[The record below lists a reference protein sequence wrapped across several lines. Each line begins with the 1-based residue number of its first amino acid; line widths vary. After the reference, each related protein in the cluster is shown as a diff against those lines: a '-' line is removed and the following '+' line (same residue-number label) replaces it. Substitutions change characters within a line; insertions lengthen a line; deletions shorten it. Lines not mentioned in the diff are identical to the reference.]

1 MIDHGKEVLIL
12 TGPPGSG
19 KTTAA
24 SALST
29 RAGSPKVHL
38 YSDIRG
44 RGILAGL
51 ALCALHLL
59 VTDLPAQA
67 ARPVKLEVLRSEGSI
82 QLGERTM
89 VTVRLLDSDNHL
101 AQAPKD
107 LPIEIDVRLP
117 SNAVQTL
124 VKTTLRAGQ
133 NTLTVPLPAAT
144 TEGFLYI
151 WAKQPELLPGGA
163 YLRVRGVRTPAQVA
177 QRAETP
183 SMTPSAP
190 VVSPRP
196 VAPGA
201 VEALKPKSTRLKR
214 IPIGLVAPLAA
225 GIIARAHVPAGG
237 TPAPP
242 ATSIPAPPNPIAAPV
257 ARYDLALR
265 YSPQRTFLANGK
277 DAVTVHAFVLPKAD
291 GAELPGFRVSLFD
304 GSDTLIPRP
313 LVIPPGAEE
322 GTATLTYDHV
332 GTIKVEYIAA
342 NPSVEIDGDR
352 QLDIHFD
359 PPITGIDVKGNAWI
373 SFVDSTDVVI
383 TTVGDAQQPIATD
396 EARAVSLALTA
407 GSGTLSQPQ
416 ITITSHT
423 SDARAEFTP
432 LWWGTAV
439 VAASTPNLLTK
450 TLTVEVGVPWMLL
463 ALSIAGGLAGGWVFV
478 LRYPRTKMWRIP
490 AGSLTGFVLLWSVLY
505 LGRAGLPRA
514 TVMNPFSIFVVSVIG
529 GWLGTAVFQP
539 LAKKF
544 SS

>member
-1 MIDHGKEVLIL
+1 MLVPD
-12 TGPPGSG
+12 
-19 KTTAA
+19 
-24 SALST
+24 LS
-29 RAGSPKVHL
+29 
-38 YSDIRG
+38 
-44 RGILAGL
+44 
-51 ALCALHLL
+51 
-59 VTDLPAQA
+59 AQA
-67 ARPVKLEVLRSEGSI
+67 ARPVKLEVQRSKGSI
-82 QLGERTM
+82 QVGERTT
-89 VTVRLLDSDNHL
+89 VTVRLLDAENHI
-101 AQAPKD
+101 AQAPKN

-117 SNAVQTL
+117 SNEVQTL
-124 VKTTLRAGQ
+124 VRTTLRAGQ
-133 NTLTVPLPAAT
+133 NSVTVPLPAIT

-163 YLRVRGVRTPAQVA
+163 YLRVRGLRTPARVA
-177 QRAETP
+177 QRVEAPT
-183 SMTPSAP
+183 MTPRPSTASAQP
-190 VVSPRP
+190 VPPAVVAATRP
-196 VAPGA
+196 
-201 VEALKPKSTRLKR
+201 ESTRLTR
-214 IPIGLVAPLAA
+214 IPIGPVAALPS
-225 GIIARAHVPAGG
+225 GIIRPHVPAGG
-237 TPAPP
+237 VPTPAPAAIP
-242 ATSIPAPPNPIAAPV
+242 IPAPPPPTAAPGT
-257 ARYDLALR
+257 RYNLALR

-277 DAVTVHAFVLPKAD
+277 DAVTVHAFVLPKAE

-304 GSDTLIPRP
+304 GSNTLIPRP

-332 GTIKVEYIAA
+332 GTIRVEYIAA
-342 NPSVEIDGDR
+342 NPSVQIDGDR

-396 EARAVSLALTA
+396 EARTVSLALTA
-407 GSGTLSQPQ
+407 GSGNLSQPQ
-416 ITITSHT
+416 VTIASHT

-439 VAASTPNLLTK
+439 IAASTPNLLTR

-463 ALSIAGGLAGGWVFV
+463 VLSIAGGLAGGWVFV

-490 AGSLTGFVLLWSVLY
+490 AGALTGIVLLWSVLY

-514 TVMNPFSIFVVSVIG
+514 AVLNPFSIFVVSVIG